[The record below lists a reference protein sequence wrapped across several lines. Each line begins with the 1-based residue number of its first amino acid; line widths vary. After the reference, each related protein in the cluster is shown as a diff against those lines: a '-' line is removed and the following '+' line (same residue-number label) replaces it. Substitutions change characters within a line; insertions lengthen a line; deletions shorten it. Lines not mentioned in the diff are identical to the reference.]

1 MMINEAVTVI
11 MIVFMRFSGKKRPQ
25 KFEAGSL
32 RTAQR
37 DKLTGLSKP
46 ETSENS
52 TIRLAFAMDSK
63 ASLCSLSGPWSVNQH
78 GDSHYVYRTRHPR
91 RKKAVTT
98 AMSTFQP

>member
-1 MMINEAVTVI
+1 MMINEAVTFI

-78 GDSHYVYRTRHPR
+78 GDSHHVYRTRHPR
-91 RKKAVTT
+91 RKRAVTT